1 MTRPATDA
9 VADAVAGAH
18 QIEWAR
24 VVSTLIRVT
33 GDWSLAEDCTA
44 EAFETALTTWRRDG
58 IPNSPG
64 AWLTTVA
71 KNRALDR
78 LRRAATERR
87 KIEEVAVIKELDEL
101 NPELPEFADDRLR
114 LIFTCCHPALALE
127 ARVALTLRTVAG
139 LTTPEIAR
147 AFLVPE
153 PTVAQR
159 IVRAKRKIVEAGI
172 PYRVPQGHLLAERLV
187 GVLAVL
193 YLVFNEGYSTL
204 ARTDLAW
211 EAIQLT
217 RSLVDLMPD
226 EPEAIGLLSL
236 MVLQNSRRAT
246 RIDAEGR
253 LLTLEEQ
260 DRTGWDAAAIAEG
273 LSLLGA
279 AGRRDRPGR
288 YQLQAAIAA
297 VHATADTPDSTDF
310 ATIVRLYEQL
320 GVIAPSPVIDLNH
333 AIAIGMASGPAAGL
347 DAVDRVAASGALDGY
362 YLLPAAR
369 ADFLRRLGRH
379 SEAAVEYRSARAGA
393 PTEPERVYFA
403 RRLAEISERP

>member
-1 MTRPATDA
+1 M
-9 VADAVAGAH
+9 
-18 QIEWAR
+18 
-24 VVSTLIRVT
+24 VSTLIRVT

-44 EAFETALTTWRRDG
+44 EAFETALTAWRRDG

-87 KIEEVAVIKELDEL
+87 KIEEVAVMQELDEL
-101 NPELPEFADDRLR
+101 NPDLPEFSDDRLR
-114 LIFTCCHPALALE
+114 LIFTCCHPALALD

-172 PYRVPQGHLLAERLV
+172 PYRVPEGHLLPERLA

-193 YLVFNEGYSTL
+193 YLVFNEGYSTV
-204 ARTDLAW
+204 ARTDLAA
-211 EAIQLT
+211 EAIRLA
-217 RSLVDLMPD
+217 RSLVELMPD
-226 EPEAIGLLSL
+226 EPEAVGLLSL
-236 MVLQNSRRAT
+236 MILQNSRREA
-246 RIDAEGR
+246 RVDADGN

-260 DRTGWDAAAIAEG
+260 DRTRWDAAAVDEG
-273 LSLLGA
+273 LTLLGV
-279 AGRRDRPGR
+279 AGRRERAGR

-310 ATIVRLYEQL
+310 GTIVQLYERL
-320 GVIAPSPVIDLNH
+320 GVLAPSPVIELNH
-333 AIAIGMASGPAAGL
+333 AIAIGMASGAEAGL
-347 DAVDRVAASGALDGY
+347 DAIDRVAASGALDGY

-369 ADFLRRLGRH
+369 ADFLRRLGRRA
-379 SEAAVEYRSARAGA
+379 EASTDYRAALAGA
-393 PTEPERVYFA
+393 PSQPERDYFT
-403 RRLAEISERP
+403 RRLNEVS

>member
-1 MTRPATDA
+1 M
-9 VADAVAGAH
+9 
-18 QIEWAR
+18 
-24 VVSTLIRVT
+24 VSTLIRVT

-44 EAFETALTTWRRDG
+44 EAFETALTAWRRDG

-87 KIEEVAVIKELDEL
+87 KIEEVAVMQELDEL
-101 NPELPEFADDRLR
+101 NPDLPEFSDDRLR
-114 LIFTCCHPALALE
+114 LIFTCCHPALALD

-172 PYRVPQGHLLAERLV
+172 PYRVPEGHLLPERLA

-193 YLVFNEGYSTL
+193 YLVFNEGYSTV
-204 ARTDLAW
+204 ARTDLAA
-211 EAIQLT
+211 EAIRLA
-217 RSLVDLMPD
+217 RSLVELMPD
-226 EPEAIGLLSL
+226 EPEAVGLLSL
-236 MVLQNSRRAT
+236 MILQNSRREA
-246 RIDAEGR
+246 RVDADGN

-260 DRTGWDAAAIAEG
+260 DRTRWDAAAVDEG
-273 LSLLGA
+273 LTLLGV
-279 AGRRDRPGR
+279 AGRRERAGR

-310 ATIVRLYEQL
+310 GTIVQLYERL
-320 GVIAPSPVIDLNH
+320 GVLAPSPVIELNH
-333 AIAIGMASGPAAGL
+333 AIAIGMASGAEAGL
-347 DAVDRVAASGALDGY
+347 DAIDRVAASGALDGY

-369 ADFLRRLGRH
+369 ADFLRRLGRRA
-379 SEAAVEYRSARAGA
+379 EASTDYRAALAGA
-393 PTEPERVYFA
+393 PSQTERDYFT
-403 RRLAEISERP
+403 RRLNEVS